1 MIPNHL
7 IAPHAGVRWKP
18 QRGWA
23 SVAQMLTNLTSRH
36 VYKHVEVVGGAG
48 MDERF
53 RFSQVVFV
61 NNPSG
66 GLACCDTAKG
76 NIYLSGEA
84 LEGGPVLVPASNTVH
99 LGLNEWAVPF
109 GSLIPTVM
117 AAYWH
122 EIGHMM
128 TRETVLKA
136 EIDHPKSGVA
146 NTILNE
152 LVADFL
158 GSKAMESVRTYG
170 AGVQG
175 LTPVVEG
182 LDPRQSMFSRLA
194 HVTGLESIG
203 DQGIADNEYVMIYAT
218 QHEQRTGERC
228 EIAAGI
234 LGDAIYDRIQSL
246 VGEVKMMCGHPSRIY
261 AAKMEELMTQWCE
274 ILDEIAP
281 PDSAQMAALKMSVA
295 RAVLE
300 GSGAVSEQKARAQDA
315 VFDQVSEQC
324 ETSPDSNVAT
334 ITERAPTGD
343 DWALRTSLREA
354 LVHLNYPDINRTE
367 GWETAPPGRLSGARA
382 MQRDALNQIDP
393 FLGASVSPFRR
404 VDRRMDP
411 MVPLTVG
418 VILDQSGSMAAYS
431 GPVTQLGWA
440 LTGAARDIDG
450 RVATAGMSSNGY
462 LIDSS
467 RTFRDDTV
475 RSAPSDGAIE
485 NFYRAYEVINR
496 EIDLESA
503 PGVKLL
509 IVATDWDLV
518 NSEQA
523 AYAQM
528 TLQRFR
534 NRGGIVMSVVENEE
548 RSSIEEFHHNID
560 HRANFTNIAQG
571 VIDIYASI
579 RMRKESVA

>member
-7 IAPHAGVRWKP
+7 IEPHAGNRWRP

-23 SVAQMLTNLTSRH
+23 SIAQMLTSLTSTQ
-36 VYKHVEVVGGAG
+36 VYKHVDVVGGPG
-48 MDERF
+48 MEARF
-53 RFSQVVFV
+53 RFGQVVFV
-61 NNPSG
+61 DNPAG
-66 GLACCDTAKG
+66 GLACCDTEKG

-84 LEGGPVLVPASNTVH
+84 LEGGPVLVPVKAKVH
-99 LGLNEWAVPF
+99 LGLDQWDIPF
-109 GSLIPTVM
+109 GSLIPTIL

-128 TRETVLKA
+128 TKEDVLKA
-136 EIDHPKSGVA
+136 EIDHPKSDVA
-146 NTILNE
+146 RTILNE

-158 GSKAMESVRTYG
+158 GSRAMNSVRTYG
-170 AGVQG
+170 GGIPGIA
-175 LTPVVEG
+175 PVVDG
-182 LDPRQSMFSRLA
+182 LDPRESMFSRLA

-203 DQGIADNEYVMIYAT
+203 EQGIPDNEYVLIYAT

-234 LGDAIYDRIQSL
+234 LGDAVYDRIQAL
-246 VGEVKMMCGHPSRIY
+246 VEEVETMCGHPTRIY
-261 AAKMEELMTQWCE
+261 GAEMKRLMTKWCE
-274 ILDEIAP
+274 ILDEISP
-281 PDSAQMAALKMSVA
+281 PDSTQMAALKMRVA
-295 RAVLE
+295 RSVLE
-300 GSGAVSEQKARAQDA
+300 GSGAVSEQKAQAQDV
-315 VFDQVSEQC
+315 VFERIAEQC
-324 ETSPDSNVAT
+324 ETSSSDNSAS
-334 ITERAPTGD
+334 ITERAPTGE

-411 MVPLTVG
+411 MVPLAVG
-418 VILDQSGSMAAYS
+418 VILDQSGSMAAYA

-496 EIDLESA
+496 EIDLENA

-518 NSEQA
+518 SEEQA
-523 AYAQM
+523 AYAHM

-534 NRGGIVMSVVENEE
+534 NKGGIVMSVVENDVY
-548 RSSIEEFHHNID
+548 SHIEEFHHSID
-560 HRANFTNIAQG
+560 HRANFSNIAQG
-571 VIDIYASI
+571 VIDIYGSI